1 MDNSKIAHP
10 LIFNSIEIEVTNRNG
25 RKSKDIEGME
35 GYDKW
40 KEIEGME
47 GYDKWKEIEG
57 MERNGNTC
65 TIRKNSKRNKI
76 YSSRTIQ
83 YT

>member
-47 GYDKWKEIEG
+47 
-57 MERNGNTC
+57 RNGNTC